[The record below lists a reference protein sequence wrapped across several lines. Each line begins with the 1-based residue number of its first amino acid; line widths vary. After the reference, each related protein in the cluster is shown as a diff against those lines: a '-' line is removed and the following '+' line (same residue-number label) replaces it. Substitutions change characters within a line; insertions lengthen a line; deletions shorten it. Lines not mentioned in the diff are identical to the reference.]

1 MSPEAKKPPDL
12 RKPLGRGLSAL
23 LGESASDSAPV
34 AAGPRAAK
42 LVPVGSIRPNEF
54 QPRRQ
59 FTKEEM
65 EELTSSVRAHGV
77 LQPILVRRDP
87 KDANRYELIAGAR
100 RWRAAQAARLHE
112 IPAVVRDLTDTESLE
127 LALIENLQ
135 REDLTPVEEAR
146 AFRRLMADFG
156 HTQERLAQALGKSR
170 SQVANTLR
178 LLDLPED
185 VQQMIERGQLSS
197 GHGRL
202 LVGRADA
209 TLLAGD
215 WVRGSI
221 TVREAEAQLSGGKK
235 HLALKAPTGK
245 RGKQDKAEI
254 LRDANTDDLERRMTH
269 SLGVKVRI
277 LHTKGKQSGVFQVYY
292 QTLDQLDDIIDRIGG
307 TSVPGVKPPQ
317 NQVTDSLRNPKQRG
331 E

>member
-1 MSPEAKKPPDL
+1 MSPEAK
-12 RKPLGRGLSAL
+12 KPLGRGLSAL
-23 LGESASDSAPV
+23 LGDAAGETGPV

-42 LVPVGSIRPNEF
+42 LVPVGAIRPNEY

-59 FTKEEM
+59 FTKDEM
-65 EELTSSVRAHGV
+65 EELTRSVRAHGV

-87 KDANRYELIAGAR
+87 KDANRYELIAGER
-100 RWRAAQAARLHE
+100 RWRAAQAAQLHE

-146 AFRRLMADFG
+146 AFRRLMTEFG
-156 HTQERLAQALGKSR
+156 HTQEKLGQALGKSR
-170 SQVANTLR
+170 SLVANTLR
-178 LLDLPED
+178 LLELPDE
-185 VQQMIERGQLSS
+185 VQRLIETGQLSA

-215 WVRGSI
+215 WVRGAIS
-221 TVREAEAQLSGGKK
+221 VREAEALMAGTKTRPQLKQKGKAGKAGRSG
-235 HLALKAPTGK
+235 
-245 RGKQDKAEI
+245 EI
-254 LRDANTDDLERRMTH
+254 LRDANTDDLERRMTAA
-269 SLGVKVRI
+269 LGVKVRI
-277 LHTKGKQSGVFQVYY
+277 LHKKGTQSGVFQVYY
-292 QTLDQLDDIIDRIGG
+292 STLDQLDDLIDRVGG
-307 TSVPGVKPPQ
+307 TARPGVKPEP
-317 NQVTDSLRNPKQRG
+317 NQVTHALRKQRG

>member
-1 MSPEAKKPPDL
+1 MSPEAK
-12 RKPLGRGLSAL
+12 KPLGRGLSAL
-23 LGESASDSAPV
+23 LGDAAAEAAPV
-34 AAGPRAAK
+34 AAAPRAAK

-54 QPRRQ
+54 QPRRT

-87 KDANRYELIAGAR
+87 KDANRYELIAGER

-135 REDLTPVEEAR
+135 REDLTPIEEAR
-146 AFRRLMADFG
+146 AFRRLMDDFG
-156 HTQERLAQALGKSR
+156 HTQEKLAQALGKSR
-170 SQVANTLR
+170 SLVANLVR
-178 LLDLPED
+178 LLDLPDD
-185 VQQMIERGQLSS
+185 VQQLIERGQLSA
-197 GHGRL
+197 GHGKL

-215 WVRGSI
+215 WVRGAI
-221 TVREAEAQLSGGKK
+221 TVREAEALMAGTKTRPQLKQKGKSG
-235 HLALKAPTGK
+235 KA
-245 RGKQDKAEI
+245 DKSGDI

-277 LHTKGKQSGVFQVYY
+277 LHKKGTQSGVFQVYY
-292 QTLDQLDDIIDRIGG
+292 STLDQLDDIIDRIAG
-307 TSVPGVKPPQ
+307 TSTPGVKPPQ
-317 NQVTDSLRNPKQRG
+317 NQVTGNLRKQRG
-331 E
+331 SD